1 MSWLNAG
8 INGGIPSR
16 GSYDEDNLDEEE
28 AIERSYHMKIS
39 SSKCIESSKILI
51 ITTTNLAKTFVDVY
65 VAPQGTDDIEEIG
78 HITEQEKLSEHES
91 KNIEE
96 RLVAKLYRISDSVI
110 HCSVEQIPADDL
122 NNFTDVLFSSELLK
136 ASENIRIA
144 ILSSDHVTNFQSA
157 VDLNTVDVP
166 LKRCLIFS
174 PNENRLTVPCQPLE
188 QPNVIKGVSAS
199 VLTECKFKE
208 IPCIVLVSY
217 VDSLSPDSITL
228 SGFMPLFKISEFS
241 YIKKVPNDSSN
252 ERLKKLYNKPKKS
265 ESIFM

>member
-122 NNFTDVLFSSELLK
+122 NNFTDVVK
-136 ASENIRIA
+136 
-144 ILSSDHVTNFQSA
+144 
-157 VDLNTVDVP
+157 
-166 LKRCLIFS
+166 
-174 PNENRLTVPCQPLE
+174 
-188 QPNVIKGVSAS
+188 
-199 VLTECKFKE
+199 
-208 IPCIVLVSY
+208 
-217 VDSLSPDSITL
+217 
-228 SGFMPLFKISEFS
+228 
-241 YIKKVPNDSSN
+241 
-252 ERLKKLYNKPKKS
+252 
-265 ESIFM
+265 